1 MKYLTRTV
9 WILSFISLLTDVASE
24 MLYPIMPIYLKSI
37 GFSVLLIGILEGIAE
52 ATAGFSKGYFGKL
65 SDHSR
70 KRAPFIRLGYALSAV
85 SKPMMAVFVYPVWI
99 FLARTI
105 DRLGKGIRTGAR
117 DALLSDEATPATK
130 GRVFGFHRSM
140 DTLGA
145 VAGPSLA
152 LLYLYFY
159 PGQYRALFLVAF
171 LPGLLAAG
179 LSFYL
184 KDKKTGPKE
193 SKVPVAFFSF
203 LRYWKDSPVIYRKVV
218 AGLLVFTLCN
228 SSDVFLLLKVKQAGL
243 NDTATIGVYIFYNLV
258 YALAAFPLGM
268 LADGIGLK
276 KVFVTG
282 LLLFVLV
289 YAGMSITG
297 SLYWY
302 GLLFSLYGV
311 YAAATEGISK
321 AWISNITN
329 QADTATA
336 IGTYTGFQSICT
348 MLASTVTG
356 WIWFQFGA
364 GTAFLITSI
373 VASLVLFYFLLTIPE
388 PKFDAI
394 TESRTDP

>member
-1 MKYLTRTV
+1 MKYLTRTI

-52 ATAGFSKGYFGKL
+52 ATAGLSKGYFGKL

-70 KRAPFIRLGYALSAV
+70 KRAPFVQLGYTLSAL

-99 FLARTI
+99 FLSRTI

-117 DALLSDEATPATK
+117 DALLSDEATPTTK

-145 VAGPSLA
+145 VAGPALA
-152 LLYLYFY
+152 LLYLFFH

-171 LPGLLAAG
+171 VPGLLAIG

-184 KDKKTGPKE
+184 KDRKTEPTEK
-193 SKVPVAFFSF
+193 KVPDVFFSF
-203 LRYWKDSPVIYRKVV
+203 LRYWRDSPIIYRKVV

-228 SSDVFLLLKVKQAGL
+228 SSDVFLLLRVNQAGL

-258 YALAAFPLGM
+258 YALAAFPLGI
-268 LADGIGLK
+268 LADRVGLK
-276 KVFVTG
+276 KIFVAG
-282 LLLFVLV
+282 LLLFALV

-302 GLLFSLYGV
+302 SLLFFLYGF

-321 AWISNITN
+321 AWISNITDK
-329 QADTATA
+329 ADTATA

-348 MLASTVTG
+348 MLASMVTG
-356 WIWFQFGA
+356 WIWFRLGP
-364 GTAFLITSI
+364 GTAFLITAI
-373 VASLVLFYFLLTIPE
+373 VAAIVFLYFLLAIPE
-388 PKFDAI
+388 PL
-394 TESRTDP
+394 TDDVRLSSN